1 VQTTHVYEDQLQ
13 EHLRVIKETKAE
25 STRQSQL
32 RESLEL
38 KLKDTQADLQHSDK
52 QVGQL
57 ESQLQE
63 STERNASLKKHSQQ
77 LQMQMDNL
85 KITKE
90 QQFLQL
96 N

>member
-1 VQTTHVYEDQLQ
+1 MQTTHVYEDQLQ

-63 STERNASLKKHSQQ
+63 
-77 LQMQMDNL
+77 
-85 KITKE
+85 
-90 QQFLQL
+90 
-96 N
+96 